1 MFDKFKKMLY
11 QRRHREKIYS
21 KADFWNSKVAEYK
34 NSAISMWSNQ
44 TLNTL
49 YEKEQITFLLENLDF
64 TPGVKILDLGCGT
77 GRLSRWLA
85 AQGAQVVGIDFAE
98 KVLEQAR
105 ALSVGVSNPVYRH
118 GSIFNLEDIDEYDYV
133 VVWGVLTVAATNI
146 EELTETMFRIKK
158 AMKKDAKLLL
168 MEPIHKGFL
177 HRVLDLDVISFLNT
191 MESVGFEIEVLEPL
205 HFWPV
210 RLLLS
215 YISWFPSWFTK
226 FLYYWGQGMMKL
238 PGLKHCGDY
247 WAIKAKNKEFL

>member
-1 MFDKFKKMLY
+1 MFNKFKKMLS
-11 QRRHREKIYS
+11 QRRHRKEIYS
-21 KADFWNSKVAEYK
+21 KADFWNSKVTEHEH
-34 NSAISMWSNQ
+34 SAISMWSNQ

-49 YEKEQITFLLENLDF
+49 YEREQITFLLKHLNF
-64 TPGVKILDLGCGT
+64 TPGIKVLDLGCGT

-105 ALSVGVSNPVYRH
+105 AFSVDVSNPMYRH
-118 GSIFNLEDIDEYDYV
+118 GSVFNLEDVDEYDYV
-133 VVWGVLTVAATNI
+133 VSWGVLTFAATNI
-146 EELTETMFRIKK
+146 KELTEVLVRIKK
-158 AMKKDAKLLL
+158 AMKKDARLLL

-177 HRVLDLDVISFLNT
+177 HRVLELDVVSFLNT

-215 YISWFPSWFTK
+215 YISCYPAWVTK
-226 FLYYWGQGMMKL
+226 SLYCWGQGMMKL
-238 PGLKHCGDY
+238 PGLKRCGDY
-247 WAIKAKNKEFL
+247 WAIKAKNL